1 MTEKSLSFK
10 RRNVW
15 EVIPEEH
22 DEIFKLGQDYRDFLD
37 TGKTERL
44 AVKEIIKR
52 AEAVGFKNMDEILKA
67 KKTLRPGD
75 KVYKENKE
83 KGVALF
89 VIGKKDI
96 IDGMHIV
103 GSHVDSP
110 RLDLKQVPLYE
121 DSDMAYL
128 KTHYYGGI
136 VKYQW
141 VALPL
146 EMYGVLYKR
155 NGERLDIAIGD
166 KEEDPVFYITDI
178 LPHLGKDQYAKTAR
192 EVISGEGLNLLI
204 GTIPAKDAE
213 DAKVKENVLKILNEK
228 YGIEEEDFVSAEI
241 EIVPAGK
248 SRDVGFDRSMIAGYG
263 HDDRVCAY
271 ASLKA
276 VLETENPET
285 TALGLFVDKEEI
297 GNTGNSGMS
306 SKFLRNTVM
315 DLVYLL
321 KQEADMYVVDKSLA
335 NSKALSADVAAAF
348 DPEFASAFEK
358 NNTSKLGHGLAL
370 IKYTG
375 SGGKYSC
382 NDANPEF
389 ISFVR
394 NVFNENNIVWQTGEL
409 GKVDQGGGGTIAYIL
424 AQYGMEV
431 VDCGV
436 PVLSMH
442 ATHELVSKADVYM
455 TYKGYK
461 AFFMA

>member
-96 IDGMHIV
+96 TDGMHIV